1 LPTAT
6 GPSVDVRVLAVAAL
20 ATLATG
26 VIFGLAPVVRVSRG
40 RVAEGLSATVRA
52 GGGARDRTRSVLV
65 TAEIVASVVLLVATG
80 LLVKAL
86 WRVQTIDPG
95 FREDGL
101 LLMRTAL
108 PMPKYE
114 TVSARERFY
123 AAVLGDVRALPGV
136 SSAAYIGFAP
146 MRGAPNFP
154 VGVNGAEPLDRS
166 LADVASLLFV
176 TPGYFRT
183 LGIPVRDGRDVSA
196 SDTQQSAPVAVVSE
210 SFARRF
216 FPGQDPIGRHFT
228 FAFGDHAIVGVVG
241 DVRMRG
247 LEVQAEPQVY
257 LPSTQ
262 VADNFMV
269 WHAPK
274 DLVVRAGGNA
284 AAIMASIRAAVRRA
298 DPQQPISA
306 VRTGGELMADQTET
320 RSVQVR
326 VLAAF
331 AAIAFVLAAVGI
343 HGVLSFAV
351 SQRVQE
357 IGVRVALGARPLD
370 IVSMVAGNAFRLGVV
385 GVAAGVA
392 LAYASGRSM
401 QALLAGVQPGD
412 AQTFAAAAGLVAVM
426 LVVGTLAPTLRA
438 LRIDPISAIRVD

>member
-1 LPTAT
+1 
-6 GPSVDVRVLAVAAL
+6 
-20 ATLATG
+20 
-26 VIFGLAPVVRVSRG
+26 
-40 RVAEGLSATVRA
+40 
-52 GGGARDRTRSVLV
+52 
-65 TAEIVASVVLLVATG
+65 
-80 LLVKAL
+80 
-86 WRVQTIDPG
+86 
-95 FREDGL
+95 
-101 LLMRTAL
+101 
-108 PMPKYE
+108 
-114 TVSARERFY
+114 
-123 AAVLGDVRALPGV
+123 
-136 SSAAYIGFAP
+136 
-146 MRGAPNFP
+146 
-154 VGVNGAEPLDRS
+154 
-166 LADVASLLFV
+166 
-176 TPGYFRT
+176 
-183 LGIPVRDGRDVSA
+183 
-196 SDTQQSAPVAVVSE
+196 
-210 SFARRF
+210 
-216 FPGQDPIGRHFT
+216 
-228 FAFGDHAIVGVVG
+228 
-241 DVRMRG
+241 
-247 LEVQAEPQVY
+247 
-257 LPSTQ
+257 
-262 VADNFMV
+262 
-269 WHAPK
+269 
-274 DLVVRAGGNA
+274 
-284 AAIMASIRAAVRRA
+284 MASIRAAVRRA

-412 AQTFAAAAGLVAVM
+412 AQTFAAAAALVAVM